1 MREHSK
7 HKTGKLNSFC
17 GGAIASVFCFM
28 TSAAF
33 AHETSDMQLQKVLKR
48 LTLSEKI
55 GQMIQ
60 AQIINL
66 EDDAKLGRHP
76 VRYLNLGSILAGG
89 DTIIADNTPAG
100 WRTLFKRLQAEATA
114 SSAGLPL
121 LTGVDAVHG
130 HGLVRGATLFPH
142 NIGLGAAR
150 DPELMQ
156 RIGGA
161 VAREVLATGFNWDF
175 APGVIVARDARWGRT
190 YESFGEH
197 PELQSLLVA
206 PFVRGLQ
213 ETPINGGYM
222 VGSAKHFLGDGGAT
236 WGTGMPSFMT
246 KAPQIDRGDARGE
259 VADLIALH
267 GQGYR
272 EAIAAGI
279 DTVMASYSSVNGVRM
294 HANKALLTDFLKS
307 SVKDGGLGFNGFVIS
322 DWNAVDELDT
332 PGMSEPMA
340 RYRAQL
346 VESVNAGVDMIMV
359 FGKLDLG
366 GGRED
371 GEFRYNR
378 VHQLLLDAVA
388 AGQLSEQ
395 RIDDAVLRILRVKV
409 RAGLISAEGK
419 AVTVTHDDANLD
431 RYFGSPEH
439 REIAR
444 AAVRESQVLL
454 KNEALTLPI
463 TGEKYRVICVAG
475 SKADDFGVQA
485 GAWTVGWQ
493 GSVGNAN
500 KTPGAV
506 TILDGITTAATRR
519 GIQVVFSSDG
529 KFSGPS
535 CVTGEGVLTV
545 AVVGEKPYAEYYG
558 DSDDLHLSAD
568 DLQLLDSVRASKGST
583 SSSSSPL
590 AVILI
595 SGRPLII
602 TDLLTEWQ
610 ALVAAWLPG
619 SQGDGVADVLFAESN
634 FRGRLPITWP
644 RDMSQFPTGAHGDGL
659 FPYGFGLSY

>member
-1 MREHSK
+1 MRQHPK
-7 HKTGKLNSFC
+7 HKTAKVKSFC
-17 GGAIASVFCFM
+17 GGVIASVFCF
-28 TSAAF
+28 TAGSALAY
-33 AHETSDMQLQKVLKR
+33 ETDSAKLQKTLKR
-48 LTLSEKI
+48 LTLSAKV

-66 EDDAKLGRHP
+66 EDDTKLGRHP
-76 VRYLNLGSILAGG
+76 VRDLNLGSVLAGG

-100 WRTLFKRLQAEATA
+100 WRTLFRRLQAEAAA

-150 DPELMQ
+150 NPELMQ

-213 ETPINGGYM
+213 ETPINGVSM

-236 WGTGMPSFMT
+236 WGTGMPSFKT
-246 KAPQIDRGDARGE
+246 KEPQIDRGDARGE
-259 VADLIALH
+259 LADLMALH

-272 EAIAAGI
+272 EAIANGI

-332 PGMSEPMA
+332 PGVTEPLA
-340 RYRAQL
+340 RYRAQI

-359 FGKLDLG
+359 YGKLDLG

-371 GEFRYNR
+371 PEFRHTR
-378 VHQLLLDAVA
+378 VHQLMLDAVA
-388 AGQLSEQ
+388 SGQISEQ
-395 RIDDAVLRILRVKV
+395 RIDDAVMRILRVKA
-409 RAGLISAEGK
+409 RIGLLSDEGK
-419 AVTVTHDDANLD
+419 TVSVTNDDANLD
-431 RYFGSPEH
+431 RYFGSSEH
-439 REIAR
+439 RDIAR

-454 KNEALTLPI
+454 KNEASALPI
-463 TGEKYRVICVAG
+463 TSEKYHVVCVAG
-475 SKADDFGVQA
+475 SKADDFGTQA

-493 GSVGNAN
+493 GSVGNGN
-500 KTPGAV
+500 KTPGAF
-506 TILDGITTAATRR
+506 TILEGITSAATQR
-519 GIQVVFSSDG
+519 GIKVVFSSDG
-529 KFSGPS
+529 KFSDPS
-535 CVTGEGVLTV
+535 CVAGEGALTL
-545 AVVGEKPYAEYYG
+545 AVIGEKPYAEYYG
-558 DSDDLHLSAD
+558 DSNDLHLGAD
-568 DLQLLDSVRASKGST
+568 DLQLLANVHASK
-583 SSSSSPL
+583 SSSSPL

-602 TDLLTEWQ
+602 TDLLPGWQ

-644 RDMSQFPTGAHGDGL
+644 RDMSQFPTGAHGAGL
-659 FPYGFGLSY
+659 FPYSFGLSY